1 MGSNPISGTNYKNK
15 KMSESNYRKFYQDIK
30 PPMDLNLHWGE
41 SQTSIGLG
49 YLLPLVTWHTTP
61 KYVIEIG
68 VFSGFTSDALMH
80 GMTIGGHFTA
90 ADIDEWRLQNVANLA
105 KEKYPHL
112 KYDYILGDSKNI
124 DWAAEASKRGFDR
137 IDVAH
142 IDGDHSYE
150 GIMGDLKAVT
160 GAIKQKGFIAIHDYA
175 PGHSPVVEAVD
186 KWCIDYGFDKIF
198 FPDKEW
204 KQNYDPHQYNSHG
217 FCLLQKK

>member
-1 MGSNPISGTNYKNK
+1 MLEEKYRGFYKPI
-15 KMSESNYRKFYQDIK
+15 E
-30 PPMDLNLHWGE
+30 PPMDLNLVWGE

-49 YLLPLVTWHTTP
+49 YIMPLITWHTTP

-80 GMTIGGHFTA
+80 GMPEGAYFTA
-90 ADIDEWRLQNVANLA
+90 ADIDEWRLNNVHNLQ

-112 KYDYILGDSKNI
+112 VMDTIFGDSKEI
-124 DWAAEASKRGFDR
+124 DWKAEAEKRGFDR

-142 IDGDHSYE
+142 IDGDHSFE

-160 GAIKQKGFIAIHDYA
+160 PAIKKAGFIIIHDYA
-175 PGHSPVVEAVD
+175 PGHSAVVEAVD
-186 KWCIDYGFDKIF
+186 KWCVDYGFDKIF

-204 KQNYDPHQYNSHG
+204 KQDYDKHQYNSHG
-217 FCLLQKK
+217 FCVLQKK